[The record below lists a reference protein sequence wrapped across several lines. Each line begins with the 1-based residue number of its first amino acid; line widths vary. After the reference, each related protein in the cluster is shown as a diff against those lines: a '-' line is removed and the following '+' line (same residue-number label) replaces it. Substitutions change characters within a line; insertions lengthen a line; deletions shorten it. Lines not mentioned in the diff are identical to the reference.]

1 MGKLTINELKMKI
14 GSRFL
19 AFSVKAQRNVQ
30 VGVKNATDLEA
41 KKMDKFILNLRF
53 TFLRWGRFTHDT
65 KYCEKNWRFQSEKYI
80 LIHFAFEIKLLHTK
94 VNVSCSSVS

>member
-53 TFLRWGRFTHDT
+53 TFLR
-65 KYCEKNWRFQSEKYI
+65 
-80 LIHFAFEIKLLHTK
+80 
-94 VNVSCSSVS
+94 